1 MRILIGISHP
11 KHVYMFKNLIQKME
25 DNGHEIKV
33 VAVEKE
39 ITEYLLKQFQIP
51 YELIGKNQNSLLK
64 KILNL
69 PIWEYKTLM
78 IASKFKPDIFIGQ
91 ALPNLAHV
99 SAIMRKPFIVFE
111 DTEHV
116 RNLHKIVLPFA
127 HAVVTPNCYRND
139 LGKKQIRFDGYFEL
153 AYLHPNYF
161 QPNPG
166 ILQELGLDYKDR
178 YILLRFVSWEAIHDI
193 GEHGLDIDTKIK
205 LVKNLEKYGKIFISS
220 EKELPPN
227 LEKYRIRL
235 PAKDM
240 HNFMYHATL
249 LFGESATMSSEC
261 AVMGVPSIFIDFEGR
276 GYTDEEEDKYGLIY
290 RFSTQKQDQ
299 ERAFEKA
306 IQLLEK
312 QDLKNEW
319 VKKRERLLNDNI
331 DVTQFMIDLVK
342 KYDDF
347 L

>member
-51 YELIGKNQNSLLK
+51 YELIGINQDSLLK

-78 IASKFKPDIFIGQ
+78 IANKFKPDIFIGQ

-127 HAVVTPNCYRND
+127 DAVVTPNCYRND

-166 ILQELGLDYKDR
+166 ILKELGLDYKNR
-178 YILLRFVSWEAIHDI
+178 YIILRFVSWEAIHDI
-193 GEHGLDIDTKIK
+193 GQYGLDFDTKIK
-205 LVKNLEKYGKIFISS
+205 LVKNLEPYGKIFISS
-220 EKELPPN
+220 EKELPPD

-240 HNFMYHATL
+240 HNFMYYATF

-276 GYTDEEEDKYGLIY
+276 GYTDEEEEKYGLIY

-299 ERAFEKA
+299 KRAFEKA

-312 QDLKNEW
+312 PDLKNEW